1 MDACFISWLNRISL
15 TILLL
20 KLQYVDDDDSSQG
33 DHGGGDSFDY
43 PFGDAFNKK
52 AMEYAEV
59 AAPAGE
65 PSFEGRRRSMEDN
78 DRRRRYV

>member
-1 MDACFISWLNRISL
+1 M
-15 TILLL
+15 
-20 KLQYVDDDDSSQG
+20 DDDDSSQG
-33 DHGGGDSFDY
+33 DHGGGNSFDY

-65 PSFEGRRRSMEDN
+65 PSFEGRRGSMEDN